1 MSIVT
6 YGKLPRTAITSSYF
20 SSSRKCNRLWRSDSF
35 KLTKSWIVL
44 ILNFLWLETLLRLS
58 SSMWGSCRRGA
69 LNCWV
74 LLVFLTWVTL
84 AAVWRIQCSTWWLRH
99 GHLRIFLSFPR
110 GFTGGTVVK
119 TLPASARDA
128 GSIPRLGRSLRR
140 KWQLI
145 PVFLP
150 GKLHWQRSLT
160 GYIRCDW
167 AGTHAKFSVEGV
179 CLVTQSCPTLCDPM
193 DYSPLGSSVYGI
205 FQPRILE
212 WVAISFS
219 RGNEI

>member
-1 MSIVT
+1 M
-6 YGKLPRTAITSSYF
+6 
-20 SSSRKCNRLWRSDSF
+20 
-35 KLTKSWIVL
+35 
-44 ILNFLWLETLLRLS
+44 
-58 SSMWGSCRRGA
+58 
-69 LNCWV
+69 
-74 LLVFLTWVTL
+74 
-84 AAVWRIQCSTWWLRH
+84 WRIQCSTWWLRH

-179 CLVTQSCPTLCDPM
+179 CLVTQSCPTLRDPM
-193 DYSPLGSSVYGI
+193 DYSPLGSSVLGI
-205 FQPRILE
+205 LQARMLE
-212 WVAISFS
+212 WMTIPFS
-219 RGNEI
+219 RGSSWHRDRTWVSCIAGGSFIIWAIGVLVIKNLLVNGGDIRDLGLTPGSGRSWGGHGNPF